1 MAGIEV
7 KSRTP
12 VQGRPA
18 GVTAIVTGRPEIRDR
33 LLAEI
38 GGDAEVFP
46 SLADVPRLRQAS
58 LVIIDL
64 GSVLAEARDTPAS
77 GGALAGEGAYLWL
90 AEDLGQVTSFG
101 SLPAHSYVVDI
112 SKEVAGPVRE
122 RLADIGRASYA
133 RHITDVTFVASS
145 RALSFTFA
153 DGCRYSVPLSVLAPA
168 DGSSVDEITL
178 LLNGSAA
185 SILQSSGNRF
195 DVPWDFVLHW
205 ADEDYEYHRARPDVF
220 ATREEMARHVAGRV
234 RARRETRR
242 LTQQQL
248 ADLTGIR
255 RPNIARLE
263 RGVHA
268 ASLETL
274 ERLAAAL
281 ETSVVELVAR

>member
-7 KSRTP
+7 KCRTA

-33 LLAEI
+33 LLAEVV
-38 GGDAEVFP
+38 GDAEVFP
-46 SLADVPRLRQAS
+46 SLADVTRLRQAS

-64 GSVLAEARDTPAS
+64 GSVLAEARDTPALK
-77 GGALAGEGAYLWL
+77 GVLAGEGAYLWL
-90 AEDLGQVTSFG
+90 AEDLGQVASFG

-122 RLADIGRASYA
+122 RLADIGRASA
-133 RHITDVTFVASS
+133 SRRIIDVTFVASS

-153 DGCRYSVPLSVLAPA
+153 DGCSHSLPLSSMSSA
-168 DGSSVDEITL
+168 DGSPVDEITL

-195 DVPWDFVLHW
+195 EVPWDFVLHW
-205 ADEDYEYHRARPDVF
+205 AAEDYEYHRARPDVF

-234 RARRETRR
+234 RAQRETRQ

-281 ETSVVELVAR
+281 ETTVVELVAR

>member
-7 KSRTP
+7 KSRTA

-46 SLADVPRLRQAS
+46 SLADVPRLRPAS

-64 GSVLAEARDTPAS
+64 GSVLAEARDTPAF

-122 RLADIGRASYA
+122 RLADIGRASDS
-133 RHITDVTFVASS
+133 RRIIDVTFVASS

-153 DGCRYSVPLSVLAPA
+153 DGCRYSLPLSAPASA

-195 DVPWDFVLHW
+195 EVPWDFVLHW
-205 ADEDYEYHRARPDVF
+205 AAEDYEYHRARPDVF

-234 RARRETRR
+234 RAQRETRR

-281 ETSVVELVAR
+281 ETTVVELVAR